1 MATIIELNA
10 GFEFKNNKANKTYT
24 IEKLI
29 GSGGFADVFLV
40 HHTIEKLIGNGGF
53 ADAFLV
59 HENKTKQKYSY

>member
-40 HHTIEKLIGNGGF
+40 H
-53 ADAFLV
+53 
-59 HENKTKQKYSY
+59 ENETKKKYRY